1 MNPTRHP
8 PGEASARGPAP
19 RPLRAGPWRWVRA
32 RLFRGPVDT
41 LITVGCLYLLYLALP
56 PALDWLVLSARW
68 AGESREACTDGGACW
83 VFIRVRFSQFMYGFY
98 PEAERWRVN
107 LAGLLVAALVALLF
121 LPPFRAKRWAA
132 FVLLAVAIPGIVVL
146 LSGGILGLRPVET
159 RDWGGLMVTVF
170 MALYGAILA
179 VPISLLL
186 ALGRRSQLPVVRGL
200 SIIYVEFWRGVPII
214 TIIFLASNL
223 LPLIVPAGVTVDK
236 LARALVGLALVISA
250 YMAEVIRGGL
260 QAIPKGQYEAARSL
274 GLGYWAGTAFVIL
287 PQAIRIVIPSL
298 VNEFIALFKN
308 TTLVLVVSLFDLLGI
323 IQSALTDPKWVGL
336 NLEGYVFAGVVFWV
350 VCFSMSRWS
359 QRLERRLAR
368 QPH

>member
-1 MNPTRHP
+1 MTAAADRGHAP
-8 PGEASARGPAP
+8 PMRVA
-19 RPLRAGPWRWVRA
+19 AGPWHWLRT
-32 RLFRGPVDT
+32 RLFRGPVDVLVT
-41 LITVGCLYLLYLALP
+41 IGCLYLLYLALP
-56 PALDWLVLSARW
+56 PVLDWLFLSARW
-68 AGESREACTDGGACW
+68 AGESRDACTEGGACW
-83 VFIRVRFSQFMYGFY
+83 VFIRVRFGQFMYGFY
-98 PEAERWRVN
+98 PDQERWRVN
-107 LAGLLVAALVALLF
+107 LAGLMVAALVALLF
-121 LPPFRAKRWAA
+121 LPPFRARRAVA
-132 FVLLAVAIPGIVVL
+132 TVLLAVAVPGIVVL
-146 LSGGILGLRPVET
+146 LSGGVLGLAYVET

-179 VPISLLL
+179 VPVSILL
-186 ALGRRSQLPVVRGL
+186 ALGRQSKLPVVRVL
-200 SIIYVEFWRGVPII
+200 SVVYVEFWRGVPII

-236 LARALVGLALVISA
+236 LARALIGLALVISA

-274 GLGYWAGTAFVIL
+274 GLGYWAGTRLIIL

-308 TTLVLVVSLFDLLGI
+308 TTLVLIVSLFDLLGM

-336 NLEGYVFAGVVFWV
+336 NLEGYVFAGIVFWV

-359 QRLERRLAR
+359 QRLEQRLAR
-368 QPH
+368 RPH